1 MSQNT
6 PDTSSISEIQ
16 DLITQLI
23 ESGNNRDILNFL
35 DTHHEADIA
44 EAIDELAPE
53 IRVAFFNKIK
63 PEDAVDIVEEME
75 IQHQT
80 ELISTLKETLAF
92 KLVEEMEPDDR
103 VDLLEELQER
113 DEEKAE
119 KLIESLPKKDETET
133 RKLLA
138 YPEDSAGSIMTTSF
152 LSIPENL
159 TVKQAIDAIKKQD
172 PDDIASFFI
181 YIISTEGTLIGFTTF
196 RDLVMSTSNTKI
208 KTIREEA
215 SIMTHTDTDQEE
227 VAQSFRKYDI
237 VEMPVINNKS
247 EIVGIISIDDVV
259 DVVVEE
265 ATEDIYKLSGTS
277 ELDESHLLTSSVFK
291 ATLSRSPW
299 LLLTIVGGI
308 LASFL
313 ITQYSEMFSSSL
325 FPLALSLSFIP
336 MLMGLGGNVGNQSAT
351 IIVRGLATGTIKTK
365 SAWQYVI
372 KEAIVGLMIGIVMG
386 SGVFFFN
393 YSISGLSLLFSGI
406 VSVALI
412 SNIFVATLI
421 GTSLPL
427 FFEKAKI
434 DPAVASAPFIS
445 TTLDI
450 IGQLI
455 YFTLTLKVLSYI
467 S

>member
-1 MSQNT
+1 MTHNT
-6 PDTSSISEIQ
+6 PDTPSIQEIQ
-16 DLITQLI
+16 LLISSLI
-23 ESGNNRDILNFL
+23 ESGSNRDILNFL
-35 DTHHEADIA
+35 DQHHEADIA
-44 EAIDELAPE
+44 EAMDELPLE
-53 IRVAFFNKIK
+53 LRVSFFNKIK
-63 PEDAVDIVEEME
+63 PEDAVAIVEEMAL
-75 IQHQT
+75 QHQT
-80 ELISTLKETLAF
+80 ELIATLKETRAS

-103 VDLLEELQER
+103 ADLLEELQEK
-113 DEEKAE
+113 DGEKAE
-119 KLIESLPKKDETET
+119 KLIELLPKKDGKEL

-172 PDDIASFFI
+172 PDDIISFYI
-181 YIISTEGTLIGFTTF
+181 YIVSTTGTLVGFTTF
-196 RDLVMSTSNTKI
+196 RDLVLSTSNTKI
-208 KTIREEA
+208 KTIREDA
-215 SIMTHTDTDQEE
+215 TIITHTDTDQEE

-237 VEMPVINNKS
+237 VEMPVLNSKN

-313 ITQYSEMFSSSL
+313 ITRYSEMFSSTL

-365 SAWQYVI
+365 SAPQYII
-372 KEAIVGLMIGIVMG
+372 KEAFVGLLIGLVMG
-386 SGVFFFN
+386 IGVFLFN
-393 YSISGLSLLFSGI
+393 YSISGLSFLFSSI
-406 VSVALI
+406 VSIALI

-434 DPAVASAPFIS
+434 DPAIASAPFIS

-455 YFTLTLKVLSYI
+455 YFSLTLKILSYL

>member
-1 MSQNT
+1 MTQNR
-6 PDTSSISEIQ
+6 PDTPSIADIQAHITTLLESS
-16 DLITQLI
+16 T
-23 ESGNNRDILNFL
+23 NNDILDFL
-35 DTHHEADIA
+35 DQYHEADIA
-44 EAIDELAPE
+44 EAVDELTPE
-53 IRVAFFNKIK
+53 ERVLFFNKIK
-63 PEDAVDIVEEME
+63 PKDAVDIVEEMDL
-75 IQHQT
+75 QNQS
-80 ELISTLKETLAF
+80 ELISTLKDTLAS
-92 KLVEEMEPDDR
+92 KLVEQMDPDDR
-103 VDLLEELQER
+103 VDLLEELQET

-119 KLIESLPKKDETET
+119 KIIKSLPKDDVTDV
-133 RKLLA
+133 RQLLS
-138 YPEDSAGSIMTTSF
+138 YPEDSAGSIMTTTF

-172 PDDIASFFI
+172 PNDISSFYI
-181 YIISTEGTLIGFTTF
+181 YIVNTEKKLVGFTTF

-208 KTIREEA
+208 KTIRDEA
-215 SIMTHTDTDQEE
+215 SIMTYTDTDQEE

-237 VEMPVINNKS
+237 VEMPVINAEH

-277 ELDESHLLTSSVFK
+277 ELDESHLLTSNVFK

-299 LLLTIVGGI
+299 LLVTILGGI
-308 LASFL
+308 LASYL
-313 ITQYSEMFSSSL
+313 ITQYSIKFTATI

-365 SAWQYVI
+365 SAWQYVL
-372 KEAIVGLMIGIVMG
+372 KEALVGLLIGILMG

-393 YSISGLSLLFSGI
+393 FSVSGHSLLFSGI
-406 VSVALI
+406 VSFALI

-450 IGQLI
+450 IGQVI
-455 YFTLTLKVLSYI
+455 YFSLTLKILSYL